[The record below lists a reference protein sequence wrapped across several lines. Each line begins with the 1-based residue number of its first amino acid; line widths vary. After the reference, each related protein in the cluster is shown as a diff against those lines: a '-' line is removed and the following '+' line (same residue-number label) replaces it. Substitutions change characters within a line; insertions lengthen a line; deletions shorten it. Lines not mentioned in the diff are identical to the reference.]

1 MGLVEETT
9 SGTLQTS
16 TSDALAIALRFA
28 AALGL
33 GVLLG
38 LERERTKTEGSFAG
52 VRTFGLFALSGG
64 VAAYLESVLAQ
75 PWLALAVFA
84 AVAGLVI
91 VSYAVT
97 ALLGELGITTE
108 VSALLAFLLGFLCVR
123 DHVLTAAG
131 LAVASGGVLALK
143 EWLHRLAGR
152 IESADVEATLKF
164 AIVSIIILPLV
175 PNANF
180 GPPPLDVLNP
190 YKIWLMV
197 VLISG
202 LNFASYLLVKMVGA
216 EHGIGLTGLLGGLVS
231 STAVTLG
238 FAQRSRQ
245 EPQQASPL
253 ALGILVAWTVMFF
266 RVVVLV
272 TAVNRSLAPRLGI
285 AMGALGLSSLVIC
298 LLLWRRQHTAEKAT
312 VSASE
317 NPFEL
322 GEAIRFGL
330 LFGVITFVAKAAQVY
345 LGDAGL
351 YLAGAIAG
359 LTDVDAIALSMAQ
372 LALADPTTA
381 AAATSTIVIA
391 VTSNTLVKTGMAGF
405 LGAPSLRGTI
415 VPAAGAI
422 LVAGAVAAWLSS

>member
-1 MGLVEETT
+1 MDIDSLDP
-9 SGTLQTS
+9 L
-16 TSDALAIALRFA
+16 IALRFG

-38 LERERTKTEGSFAG
+38 LERERTKTEATFGG
-52 VRTFGLFALSGG
+52 VRTYGLLALAGG
-64 VAAYLESVLAQ
+64 VAAYVDSPLDR

-84 AVAGLVI
+84 AVAALVA

-97 ALLGELGITTE
+97 AQRGEIGITTE
-108 VSALLAFLLGFLCVR
+108 ISALLSFLLGFLCLR
-123 DHVLTAAG
+123 GNVLLAAG
-131 LAVASGGVLALK
+131 VAVASGAILALK
-143 EWLHRLAGR
+143 EWLHGLARR
-152 IESADVEATLKF
+152 IAPADVEATLKF

-175 PNANF
+175 PDQTY
-180 GPPPLDVLNP
+180 GPPPLDVINP
-190 YKIWLMV
+190 FKIWLMV

-245 EPQQASPL
+245 EPNQAAAL

-272 TAVNRSLAPRLGI
+272 AAVDRALVPQIAI
-285 AMGALGLSSLVIC
+285 AMAAFGLPGLAIC
-298 LLLWRRQHTAEKAT
+298 ALLWRRQRSAEKAS
-312 VSASE
+312 VKAGS

-322 GEAIRFGL
+322 GQAIRFGL
-330 LFGVITFVAKAAQVY
+330 IFGVITFAAKAAQVY

-372 LALADPTTA
+372 LALSDPMSVEPA
-381 AAATSTIVIA
+381 SRTIVIA
-391 VTSNTLVKTGMAGF
+391 VAANTIFKTGMVAF
-405 LGAPSLRGTI
+405 LGAAGLRRLI
-415 VPAAGAI
+415 LAAAGAI
-422 LVAGAVAAWLSS
+422 LAVGTIAALLI